1 MDKAYFDGKPE
12 EWIGVARVYTVTTG
26 AKVLGMK
33 PNSLRVLAL
42 KHSVGIQPGGKGT
55 PRLFTKEMLLFLRKR
70 VKRHK
75 ALIEQKEDRNELGL
89 GPLEYKHVEAEE
101 AG

>member
-1 MDKAYFDGKPE
+1 MDKEFIDGKPE
-12 EWIGVARVYTVTTG
+12 EWVGAVRMYTVTTG

-55 PRLFTKEMLLFLRKR
+55 PRLFTKEMLLFLRKH

-75 ALIEQKEDRNELGL
+75 ALIEQKEDREELGL
-89 GPLEYKHVEAEE
+89 GPIVYQHVEDDE
-101 AG
+101 AS